1 MSEKVVGNLIIIGGA
16 EDKVGDKEILKKV
29 VSYIN
34 KEKDMILIATIATE
48 YPEKSFKNY
57 EKAFKSL
64 GVKNIEKLDIKCRAD
79 AYVDENIKLAVSNN
93 NLICC
98 GEGICGA
105 CSIDLNG
112 VKVKTCKTQV
122 NSREYLKSI

>member
-79 AYVDENIKLAVSNN
+79 AYVDENTLSVNVNRLRKKLSSVG
-93 NLICC
+93 LDDFI
-98 GEGICGA
+98 
-105 CSIDLNG
+105 LT
-112 VKVKTCKTQV
+112 KK
-122 NSREYLKSI
+122 

>member
-57 EKAFKSL
+57 
-64 GVKNIEKLDIKCRAD
+64 
-79 AYVDENIKLAVSNN
+79 
-93 NLICC
+93 
-98 GEGICGA
+98 
-105 CSIDLNG
+105 
-112 VKVKTCKTQV
+112 
-122 NSREYLKSI
+122 

>member
-79 AYVDENIKLAVSNN
+79 AYVDENI
-93 NLICC
+93 NL
-98 GEGICGA
+98 
-105 CSIDLNG
+105 
-112 VKVKTCKTQV
+112 VKRCNILFFTLSFLFSAISVKPCIF
-122 NSREYLKSI
+122 S